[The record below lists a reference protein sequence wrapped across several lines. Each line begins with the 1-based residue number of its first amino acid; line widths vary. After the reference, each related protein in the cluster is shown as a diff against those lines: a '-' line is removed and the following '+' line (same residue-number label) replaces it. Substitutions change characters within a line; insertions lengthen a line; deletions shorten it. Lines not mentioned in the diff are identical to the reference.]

1 MNKKGMH
8 THFLKHYLHFLKHYR
23 FRQYKMPFT
32 SNRYNKK
39 ERL

>member
-1 MNKKGMH
+1 MTKKGMN
-8 THFLKHYLHFLKHYR
+8 THFLKHYQSIR
-23 FRQYKMPFT
+23 DSSFRQYKMPFT